1 MRAKKSPEAH
11 HTNPVCKAT
20 AMAASG
26 SSWTFLLTRYNKK
39 AVFSSILYLVKV
51 HQI

>member
-26 SSWTFLLTRYNKK
+26 SSWTFYLIKYNKM
-39 AVFSSILYLVKV
+39 AILSSI
-51 HQI
+51 